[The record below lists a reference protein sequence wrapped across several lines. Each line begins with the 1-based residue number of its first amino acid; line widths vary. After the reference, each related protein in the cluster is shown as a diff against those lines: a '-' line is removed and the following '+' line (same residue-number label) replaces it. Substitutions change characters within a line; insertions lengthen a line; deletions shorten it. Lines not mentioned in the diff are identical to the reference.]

1 MAGLL
6 NPETEEDR
14 IAQQRALVG
23 YADDLSRQQ
32 ARQEFMSAL
41 GNTWPA
47 QMAKSAYQAVR
58 APGDVVQGRLDPR
71 SDDAIKRAADLAGTL
86 MMGGFPLGAS
96 VGREAAAQ
104 GGMALGIVPVQRAG
118 QFGYPATAGSNEV
131 LQRSIRQTPG
141 ASITEEGAFRLPVVR
156 NQLEEQAGEA
166 STRGG
171 VFYLPEKSAYERYY
185 KSGGTAGNYY
195 GGSERITG
203 ETAFYNPIVVK
214 GQTGGKAPEAAFS
227 QIMGKDALAG
237 MQRDI
242 SHYSSGVPKEIQ
254 VDAISAFL
262 KQWAPELEPKSYE
275 IWQNS
280 RKGNQLRY
288 ALQEAAVG
296 SAVRNAGYDGV
307 IGYGVK
313 RDKSPFVSE
322 VFDVR
327 ENRYPTAQGGYSVW
341 EDLGEKSARGLLEGV
356 PKNAKATSPRKKERM

>member
-6 NPETEEDR
+6 DWQTEDDR
-14 IAQQRALVG
+14 IAQQRALQAYSNQVG
-23 YADDLSRQQ
+23 QQQ
-32 ARQEFMSAL
+32 ARQEVWDAL
-41 GNTWPA
+41 GQTLPA
-47 QMAKSAYQAVR
+47 QIVKSIYQAAR
-58 APGDVVQGRLDPR
+58 LPGDVYQGKADPR
-71 SDDAIKRAADLAGTL
+71 SDEAINRAADFAGGVML
-86 MMGGFPLGAS
+86 GGMPLGAA

-104 GGMALGIVPVQRAG
+104 GGMALGIVPVQKAG
-118 QFGYPATAGSNEV
+118 QLGYPATAGSNEI
-131 LQRSIRQTPG
+131 LRQAVKNTPG
-141 ASITEEGAFRLPVVR
+141 ASIADDGAFRLPVVR
-156 NQLEEQAGEA
+156 NQLEEQAGEV

-185 KSGGTAGNYY
+185 KSGGTPGHWY

-203 ETAFYNPIVVK
+203 ETAFYNPLVVK
-214 GQTGGKAPEAAFS
+214 GQTGGKAPEAAFA
-227 QIMGKDALAG
+227 QIMGKDALAE

-242 SHYSSGVPKEIQ
+242 SHYGSGVPKEIQ
-254 VDAISAFL
+254 VEAISQFL
-262 KQWAPELEPKSYE
+262 TRWAPELEPNAYE
-275 IWQNS
+275 IWANS

-327 ENRYPTAQGGYSVW
+327 EQRYPTAQGGYSLW
-341 EDLGEKSARGLLEGV
+341 DNLKPIKREDIERGLL
-356 PKNAKATSPRKKERM
+356 